1 LFDLFGGSS
10 FVLNAWLVSMLISQT
25 LTLRQWLLVGLVT
38 AYGLRLSGYLFSRIL
53 NSHSDSRFD
62 PYFIHEGEA
71 WMTAPKYYPFK
82 LSILWIMQIMWVF
95 VVQLPVS
102 IVLGKAADS
111 NRMAM
116 QWYDWCFIVAAILAF
131 VMEAVADYQKTQS
144 KADPAT
150 KDLWTETGL
159 WRYCRHPNYFGEM
172 AGWTFVFCFC
182 APLLVDAEWVAVLSP
197 VFITLLLMFVSGVP
211 LAEAKYDSK
220 YGSNLDYQHYK
231 QGTNLL
237 IPWFPAVP
245 ATATADVYS
254 ESSVMNQSKAQ

>member
-1 LFDLFGGSS
+1 MWSVLGLSIAGIGFYNVVGYIFTGIYMLHFHLILFIFELSFRILFVAAIFVTHKLFDLFGGSS
-10 FVLNAWLVSMLISQT
+10 FVLTAWLVSMLISQT

-116 QWYDWCFIVAAILAF
+116 QWYDWCFIVAAILG
-131 VMEAVADYQKTQS
+131 T
-144 KADPAT
+144 
-150 KDLWTETGL
+150 
-159 WRYCRHPNYFGEM
+159 
-172 AGWTFVFCFC
+172 
-182 APLLVDAEWVAVLSP
+182 
-197 VFITLLLMFVSGVP
+197 SGFQPCLCVHW
-211 LAEAKYDSK
+211 Y
-220 YGSNLDYQHYK
+220 
-231 QGTNLL
+231 
-237 IPWFPAVP
+237 I
-245 ATATADVYS
+245 
-254 ESSVMNQSKAQ
+254 